1 MARDVKLTER
11 MERFIAERV
20 AAGDYADAD
29 EAIRAALRLLE
40 REHRVYERKL
50 ARLKEAVQLG
60 FDQIDRGE
68 YDEIDMEDIEADMDR
83 LEREA
88 DELLRKPD
96 AAE

>member
-1 MARDVKLTER
+1 MGREVKLTER

-40 REHRVYERKL
+40 REHRLYERKL
-50 ARLKEAVQLG
+50 ARLKAAVQLG

-68 YDEIDMEDIEADMDR
+68 YRDIEDIEAYF
-83 LEREA
+83 
-88 DELLRKPD
+88 DELEAEVDRRLRNRD

>member
-29 EAIRAALRLLE
+29 EAIRAGLRLLE
-40 REHRVYERKL
+40 REQRLYERKL
-50 ARLKEAVQLG
+50 ERLKAAVQLG

-68 YDEIDMEDIEADMDR
+68 YRDIEDIEAYF
-83 LEREA
+83 
-88 DELLRKPD
+88 DELGAEVDRRLRNRD

>member
-29 EAIRAALRLLE
+29 EAIRAGLRLLE
-40 REHRVYERKL
+40 REQRLYERKL
-50 ARLKEAVQLG
+50 ERLKEAVQLG

-68 YDEIDMEDIEADMDR
+68 YRDIADVEAYF
-83 LEREA
+83 
-88 DELLRKPD
+88 DELDAEVDRRLRKPD

>member
-1 MARDVKLTER
+1 MGREVKLTGR

-40 REHRVYERKL
+40 REHRLYERKL
-50 ARLKEAVQLG
+50 ARLKAAVQLG

-68 YDEIDMEDIEADMDR
+68 YRDIEDIEAYF
-83 LEREA
+83 
-88 DELLRKPD
+88 DELEAEVDRRLRNRD

>member
-1 MARDVKLTER
+1 VKLTER

-40 REHRVYERKL
+40 REHRLYERKL
-50 ARLKEAVQLG
+50 ARLKAAVQLG

-68 YDEIDMEDIEADMDR
+68 YRDIEDIEAYF
-83 LEREA
+83 
-88 DELLRKPD
+88 DELEAEVDRRLRNRD